1 MRVISG
7 LARGTQLY
15 TLDGLET
22 RPTLD
27 RVKESLFSM
36 IQIKIPDSNILD
48 LFSGSGA
55 LGIESL
61 SRGGKKAVLCDKSR
75 HAISII
81 QKNIEKTKLQDKVE
95 VLNKDYQKCLELLK
109 QRKEEFDII
118 FIDPPYQLNI
128 AVKAVE
134 KILEYHL
141 LAKDGIIILETDEE
155 QRELEQLESLEINI
169 YDRRKYGRVKL
180 IFLS

>member
-1 MRVISG
+1 M
-7 LARGTQLY
+7 LFLLFKK
-15 TLDGLET
+15 TL
-22 RPTLD
+22 
-27 RVKESLFSM
+27 
-36 IQIKIPDSNILD
+36 
-48 LFSGSGA
+48 
-55 LGIESL
+55 
-61 SRGGKKAVLCDKSR
+61 KK
-75 HAISII
+75 
-81 QKNIEKTKLQDKVE
+81 QNYQDKVE